1 MTEPVEEQI
10 ELSKEELDTVI
21 DWMNKMLSGTKDD
34 NEIANEANQGGGLTL
49 DEQMNMI
56 KIQVHISFQR
66 GSITLTDNK

>member
-34 NEIANEANQGGGLTL
+34 NEIANEAN
-49 DEQMNMI
+49 
-56 KIQVHISFQR
+56 
-66 GSITLTDNK
+66 